1 MDDGTGAPDR
11 RIGTLPLSE
20 VFGRSGRDFFAA
32 LIAGEVPVPPIA
44 DTVPMT
50 FREATEGR
58 IVVTAR
64 PEARFMNPIG
74 SIHGG
79 YAAVLLDTALGCAVH
94 TTLGAGEAYTSL
106 EIKCSFHRALQP
118 ETGEITVTGTVIS
131 RGRRAAS
138 AEARIEDAQGRLLA
152 SGSSTCL
159 IFALPTDAA

>member
-1 MDDGTGAPDR
+1 
-11 RIGTLPLSE
+11 
-20 VFGRSGRDFFAA
+20 
-32 LIAGEVPVPPIA
+32 
-44 DTVPMT
+44 
-50 FREATEGR
+50 
-58 IVVTAR
+58 
-64 PEARFMNPIG
+64 MNPIG

-94 TTLGAGEAYTSL
+94 TTLGAGEGYTSL

-138 AEARIEDAQGRLLA
+138 AEARIEDAEGRLLA